1 MTFAITF
8 YESYLSTVSGVELAE
23 RERGE
28 GVGKEPNHTTAKK
41 AWPSLNHSILSGNLC
56 WHEVSCQTDRPS
68 SRAGQ
73 CAGSTGPRARSLP
86 PRASKII
93 IVKEKKYF
101 YIYF

>member
-23 RERGE
+23 RGGGRSGRGAE
-28 GVGKEPNHTTAKK
+28 SYDSEK
-41 AWPSLNHSILSGNLC
+41 AWPSINHSILSGDLC

-73 CAGSTGPRARSLP
+73 CAGSTVPRARSSP
-86 PRASKII
+86 PGVSKII
-93 IVKEKKYF
+93 VVKEQKYF
-101 YIYF
+101 